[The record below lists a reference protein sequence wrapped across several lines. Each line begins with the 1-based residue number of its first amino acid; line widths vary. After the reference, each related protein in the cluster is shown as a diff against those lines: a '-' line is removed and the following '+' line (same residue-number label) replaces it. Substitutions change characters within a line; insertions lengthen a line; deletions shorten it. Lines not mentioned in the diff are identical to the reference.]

1 MATKRVE
8 LAERGCEA
16 PDCAVRFVPRRS
28 TARYHSA
35 TCQRRASRA
44 RKAVEREAAEEA
56 KTGTDAE
63 HGLVKAVRAQ
73 LAEAGKLE
81 TVNGQLALELA
92 RRAVTPESSL
102 VSISKELD
110 SRLTA
115 ALGTAASANDL
126 PPASVEQDDVT
137 KAREARDRK
146 RANAGQA

>member
-1 MATKRVE
+1 VATKRVE
-8 LAERGCEA
+8 HAEVVCAA
-16 PDCAVRFVPRRS
+16 PDCGARFVPKRS
-28 TARYHSA
+28 TAKYHSA

-44 RKAVEREAAEEA
+44 RKAAEREASEEA
-56 KTGTDAE
+56 KAGTDAE

-73 LAEAGKLE
+73 LAKAGKLE

-115 ALGTAASANDL
+115 ALGTAVSAGDL
-126 PPASVEQDDVT
+126 PSAPVEQDDVT

-146 RANAGQA
+146 RAAAGQA